1 MVTRRVE
8 EISAT
13 LVRLATA
20 DVSPKQL
27 FGRARREHPNAGR
40 KEIVRA
46 AFFALIAAAEV
57 DGDMARRLQNFAI
70 AERPVSDTEE

>member
-46 AFFALIAAAEV
+46 AFFALIAEV
-57 DGDMARRLQNFAI
+57 DGDMARRLHNFAI
-70 AERPVSDTEE
+70 AERPVNDTEE